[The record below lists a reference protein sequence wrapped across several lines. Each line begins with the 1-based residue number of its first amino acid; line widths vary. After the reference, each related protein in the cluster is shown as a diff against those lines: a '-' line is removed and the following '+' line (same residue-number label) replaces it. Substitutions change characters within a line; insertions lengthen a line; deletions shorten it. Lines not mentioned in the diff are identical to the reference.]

1 MHDLPARDYR
11 PTVFLPKTPFPLRA
25 DLAKREPG
33 WLAR

>member
-1 MHDLPARDYR
+1 MNDLPARDYR